1 MTGEPT
7 SEEATVKEMKHMST
21 SSLWVQQGKP
31 SKCNSL
37 HYEHRKCSEYNQLQM
52 ARCVS

>member
-7 SEEATVKEMKHMST
+7 SEQDTMKEMKHMST
-21 SSLWVQQGKP
+21 SSLWVQQRKP

-37 HYEHRKCSEYNQLQM
+37 HYEHRDATNTTTYKWQY
-52 ARCVS
+52 V